1 MGTSINACSAPP
13 AVATP
18 DNARALVATALI
30 AFADQ
35 HEAHPD
41 TLVDGELLRDVAL
54 ARSMAAHMTG
64 WTHTTRLRDFLSS
77 QTARDEVDAH
87 VEAVT
92 TGA

>member
-13 AVATP
+13 GVATP
-18 DNARALVATALI
+18 DNARQLVAAALV

-35 HEAHPD
+35 HEARLD
-41 TLVDGELLRDVAL
+41 VSDESVVRDVAL

-64 WTHTTRLRDFLSS
+64 WTHTTRLRDFLAS

-92 TGA
+92 TGV